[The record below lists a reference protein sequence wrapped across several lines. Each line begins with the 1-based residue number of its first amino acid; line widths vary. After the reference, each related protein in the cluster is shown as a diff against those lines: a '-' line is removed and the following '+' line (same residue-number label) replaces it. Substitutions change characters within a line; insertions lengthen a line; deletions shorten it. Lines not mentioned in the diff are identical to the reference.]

1 LPRTESAVRTDRRR
15 TDGIVGEEL
24 SEWMYGSS
32 TGERVGAVNR
42 RRQAAET
49 GKRQFIIASSTS
61 G

>member
-1 LPRTESAVRTDRRR
+1 MGRRR
-15 TDGIVGEEL
+15 TDGMVGEEL

-32 TGERVGAVNR
+32 TGDGERVGAVNR

-49 GKRQFIIASSTS
+49 GKRQFIVASSTS